1 MAIIDGVRAVVAAG
15 KTPEEL
21 EKSVSKKSGEEDFY
35 FETEREYRSEL
46 DVFENFT
53 PEERARLFG
62 NPPQTVWENIKAF
75 DLYPEKT
82 KIFREGGVMTDIV
95 LESYR
100 EAILNQWILELHNR
114 IVPDA
119 MDDVRKCRKLHKD
132 DEATDYDLVMWS
144 RVEKLKFE
152 IAKNTIDEH
161 CILGRII
168 DSLDSGNYEEASK
181 LQIKA
186 QEKLS
191 QLTDTY
197 LAYKKNLI

>member
-1 MAIIDGVRAVVAAG
+1 
-15 KTPEEL
+15 
-21 EKSVSKKSGEEDFY
+21 
-35 FETEREYRSEL
+35 
-46 DVFENFT
+46 
-53 PEERARLFG
+53 
-62 NPPQTVWENIKAF
+62 
-75 DLYPEKT
+75 
-82 KIFREGGVMTDIV
+82 
-95 LESYR
+95 
-100 EAILNQWILELHNR
+100 
-114 IVPDA
+114 
-119 MDDVRKCRKLHKD
+119 
-132 DEATDYDLVMWS
+132 MWS